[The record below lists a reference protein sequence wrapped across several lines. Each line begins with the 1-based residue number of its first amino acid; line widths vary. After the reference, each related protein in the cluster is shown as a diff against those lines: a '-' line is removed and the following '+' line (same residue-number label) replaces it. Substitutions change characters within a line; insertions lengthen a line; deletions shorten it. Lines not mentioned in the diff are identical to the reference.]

1 MGVAPIKF
9 KTTCTN
15 NNGIYTIKR
24 GPYLER
30 GNENFEPGG
39 DAFVLKCN
47 RKKVPCWVLF
57 VLNCQ

>member
-47 RKKVPCWVLF
+47 RKKAKKF
-57 VLNCQ
+57 E